1 MIETPGDLLDVQH
14 GIIVQGCNAQGVMGA
29 GLAKAVVAKYPA
41 VFGVYRKAYQ
51 EKGLK
56 VGQIVWYTVRK
67 DEPKLAIANAI
78 TQEFYGGDKTRRY
91 VDYDAVK
98 VVFDKVA
105 VIARQH
111 NLPVHYPKI
120 GAGLANGDWNVIVD
134 IIQTSLD
141 GLEHTLWVPAHLISK
156 PARPRA

>member
-1 MIETPGDLLDVQH
+1 MMETPGDLLNVDH

-41 VFGVYRKAYQ
+41 VFEVYRKAY
-51 EKGLK
+51 EDKGLK

-78 TQEFYGGDKTRRY
+78 TQEFYGGNKNRRY

-98 VVFDKVA
+98 MVFDKIA
-105 VIARQH
+105 SIARQH
-111 NLPVHYPKI
+111 QLPVHYPKI
-120 GAGLANGDWNVIVD
+120 GAGLANGDWKVIEG
-134 IIQTSLD
+134 IIETSLE
-141 GLEHTLWVPAHLISK
+141 GIEHTLWVPAHLLSK
-156 PARPRA
+156 PSRPKA